1 MPQPER
7 TSKIIML
14 LQWLIARAKQKNSPY
29 ILDTRRYLEREICDM
44 GANPRTVNSYIERCK
59 VQNLIAIVDNRVMCT
74 QTGKNWLERK
84 VS

>member
-1 MPQPER
+1 
-7 TSKIIML
+7 
-14 LQWLIARAKQKNSPY
+14 
-29 ILDTRRYLEREICDM
+29 M